1 MACSKYTICDST
13 NDLTFDLYKYI
24 ILYRQTENVLMSS
37 ANIMVVMAILHSG
50 ARKNTEMQLVK
61 GLRLEAIDNK
71 ALEEEIK
78 RFVCRFEELNKRLTL
93 QIVNSLFVN
102 SSKSV
107 SEDFILMSKAHFR
120 ADVQE
125 MDFIAKAE
133 ESRQA
138 INKWVE
144 EKTHNKI
151 QNIISVGTLNEFS
164 SMVVVNAMYFKG
176 DWKQMFKKTATA
188 VADFHINGKESIKVN
203 MMRETFTYVKYSA
216 RPDLGCQVIE
226 LPYMDDELG
235 MLILLPKDKDG
246 LAMIEENLTFKTL
259 KDIMENMFYDEI
271 TVHLPKLKLQ
281 SSYMLSGILSA
292 LGMHDLFDSQ
302 RADLSGIAQDIYVTD
317 VFHNTFID
325 VNEEGS
331 EEETA
336 LGLRGMCNSTKFVAD
351 HPFMFMIWDHKLD
364 VPLFFGRLVNPS
376 L

>member
-133 ESRQA
+133 DSRQA

-144 EKTHNKI
+144 EKTHNKM
-151 QNIISVGTLNEFS
+151 QNIISVGTINEFS

-176 DWKQMFKKTATA
+176 DWKQMFKKSATA

-226 LPYMDDELG
+226 LTYMDDELG

-246 LAMIEENLTFKTL
+246 LAMIEDNLTLKTL

-317 VFHNTFID
+317 VFHNAFID